1 MPDGS
6 MEIDPQVLYDL
17 ANQHD
22 RVHDDTIEWA
32 KKPDTWLKTFPDS
45 YGAIAHPVHKAL
57 EAYYDAR
64 ERAGLALARE
74 HKQTADD
81 LRKAAREFEQADLD
95 GGAGVRRIMN
105 GPDSHGLPQTS
116 PSLPNGASPNGHSP
130 VNTSPSDNVPGGTQ
144 QPGST
149 PASDDSPVGVGPA
162 TSAPTTNGA
171 APAGPDGTGVST
183 PTSGTVPPGGPGG
196 GPGGGPSGP
205 SGPTVTPPGGVV
217 SSVSAGPGGGPSG
230 PGPDDRTSDRSSGVS
245 AAGDLPPVPM
255 ATPFASAVAAAKD
268 KEAAPA
274 YVVGDA
280 VNNDLVVARTLL
292 GAVLAAV
299 DSSVLGLHWAVAVMR
314 GPGGV
319 GVFIT
324 SNEGRGWFPAGLYL
338 PREVSTPWLW
348 DEMLGAGSAEAASPW
363 EGVSDPARVLVEFG
377 LAWGAKAGASLSA
390 VVSSGSIDSGLR
402 ARFNDVAMEGMV
414 APSYDVDLRVATP
427 DTADRLGLAGSV
439 EALEQIAAVPD
450 SALRARCVELAAD
463 AHAKVGRIRDLPAD
477 GAVARGVRDRILA
490 AVQSGRDIPR
500 SWWDELRDA
509 DDLLA
514 ASIMPRRVDVG
525 RVEPGDLRVDDADG
539 GLRTLVFERRC
550 NELVLLLAEET
561 TRQQLRDAVYAHEQ
575 IVKHPRFVEVPA
587 AVSTAVDEVVA
598 RPVGAGQVSAPG
610 VTAPGVT
617 AGPPAGV
624 VAPPSSSRPVD
635 RPDATDPA

>member
-6 MEIDPQVLYDL
+6 MEIDPQVLYQL
-17 ANQHD
+17 ADQHD
-22 RVHDDTIEWA
+22 RVHDDTLEWA
-32 KKPDTWLKTFPDS
+32 KKPEAWLNAFPDS

-57 EAYYDAR
+57 EGYYDAR
-64 ERAGLALARE
+64 ERAGRALAGE
-74 HKQTADD
+74 HKKTADD
-81 LRKAAREFEQADLD
+81 LRKAARAFEDADLD
-95 GGAGVRRIMN
+95 GGAGIRRIMD
-105 GPDSHGLPQTS
+105 DSGAHGQPHTS
-116 PSLPNGASPNGHSP
+116 PLPNGTSPNGQAP
-130 VNTSPSDNVPGGTQ
+130 VNTSPSENVPGGTQ

-149 PASDDSPVGVGPA
+149 PGSDDSPVGVGPV
-162 TSAPTTNGA
+162 TAPTTNGA
-171 APAGPDGTGVST
+171 PPAGPDGTGVST
-183 PTSGTVPPGGPGG
+183 PVTGTVPPGGPGG

-205 SGPTVTPPGGVV
+205 PGGGPSGPPGGVM
-217 SSVSAGPGGGPSG
+217 SPVSAGPGGGPSG
-230 PGPDDRTSDRSSGVS
+230 PGPDDRTADRSSGVT

-255 ATPFASAVAAAKD
+255 ATPFASAVASAKD

-280 VNNDLVVARTLL
+280 VDNDLVVARTLL

-314 GPGGV
+314 GPGGA

-348 DEMLGAGSAEAASPW
+348 DELLGAGSTDAASPW
-363 EGVSDPARVLVEFG
+363 EGVSDPARILVEFG

-390 VVSSGSIDSGLR
+390 VVSSGPIDSGLR
-402 ARFNDVAMEGMV
+402 SRFNDVSMEGMV
-414 APSYDVDLRVATP
+414 GPSYDVDLRVPTP
-427 DTADRLGLAGSV
+427 DTADRLALAGSV
-439 EALEQIAAVPD
+439 DALEKIAAVPD
-450 SALRARCVELAAD
+450 SGLRARCIELAAD
-463 AHAKVGRIRDLPAD
+463 AHAKVSRIRDLPPD
-477 GAVARGVRDRILA
+477 GAGARGVRERILGA
-490 AVQSGRDIPR
+490 IQSGRDIPR

-539 GLRTLVFERRC
+539 GLRAMVFERRC

-575 IVKHPRFVEVPA
+575 IVKHPRFVEIPA
-587 AVSTAVDEVVA
+587 AVSTSVDDTVS
-598 RPVGAGQVSAPG
+598 RPAAGVGQVSAPT
-610 VTAPGVT
+610 VTAPNVT
-617 AGPPAGV
+617 AGPPTGAV
-624 VAPPSSSRPVD
+624 AAPDSAPPGV
-635 RPDATDPA
+635 TGPA